1 MGDPWRGEADKFFD
15 TYYSFTLLTEFLQYI
30 DCCTY
35 INIVFQSVTHK
46 FYILKASSNF
56 NIAFFFSVSAISM
69 YGFIAE

>member
-1 MGDPWRGEADKFFD
+1 MCDPWSGKAEEFF
-15 TYYSFTLLTEFLQYI
+15 YAYNSFTLFAEFLQYADGCPYVDI
-30 DCCTY
+30 M
-35 INIVFQSVTHK
+35 FQSVTHK